1 MQEWIGCIVFMI
13 TRLIL
18 MENIKKWN
26 GILVGKLTGCR
37 EIYPFE
43 LSSAMSG
50 DVVTEYT
57 LWRTLLGKYRVMIYF
72 CFSPAPLI
80 MLIDFLS
87 HLHAWPSALL
97 HLYLWSPMC
106 GLELTLFVIFH
117 MLYIYSRVMNFF
129 IFLLYFPLS
138 LLCSF
143 VFNIFIWFELFLSF
157 VCLHSKEDQL
167 CFDALSITV
176 IHKVE

>member
-13 TRLIL
+13 TRLSL
-18 MENIKKWN
+18 MEDIKKWN

-87 HLHAWPSALL
+87 HLHAWASALS

-106 GLELTLFVIFH
+106 GLELTLFVIFY
-117 MLYIYSRVMNFF
+117 MLYIYSSYEFF
-129 IFLLYFPLS
+129 HFSVIFSSFS
-138 LLCSF
+138 LVL
-143 VFNIFIWFELFLSF
+143 I
-157 VCLHSKEDQL
+157 
-167 CFDALSITV
+167 CFKYI
-176 IHKVE
+176 